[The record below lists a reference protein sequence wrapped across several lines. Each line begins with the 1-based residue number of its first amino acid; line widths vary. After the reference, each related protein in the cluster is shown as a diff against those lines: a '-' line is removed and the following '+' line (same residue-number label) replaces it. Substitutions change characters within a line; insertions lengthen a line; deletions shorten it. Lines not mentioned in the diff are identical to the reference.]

1 MLVMRAAMGPAPY
14 HRAINGMKIRKA
26 ILLVTNLRLF
36 PPCEET
42 LDESE
47 YLGGMASR
55 FTY

>member
-1 MLVMRAAMGPAPY
+1 
-14 HRAINGMKIRKA
+14 MKIRKA